1 MPKNPA
7 SRINR
12 TATRQ
17 PVNYRLS
24 TIAAT
29 AFDATAVAETVQRFL
44 GRNLRVLPD
53 RDLNAAVAELT
64 RAGVNPAM
72 ARAQLGKT
80 LLAQLLHE
88 LARRAARDT
97 DSPPVTA
104 RPVVLG
110 AYSSALADV
119 VDGPAPR
126 KYSQYR

>member
-1 MPKNPA
+1 MPTPFA
-7 SRINR
+7 
-12 TATRQ
+12 
-17 PVNYRLS
+17 LS
-24 TIAAT
+24 TVAT
-29 AFDATAVAETVQRFL
+29 SGFDPHAVAETIQRLL
-44 GRNLRVLPD
+44 GRNLRVIPGH
-53 RDLNAAVAELT
+53 DLTAAIADLQ
-64 RAGVNPAM
+64 RAGVRVEVAHAM
-72 ARAQLGKT
+72 QGKT

-126 KYSQYR
+126 KYSQYL